1 MTSRDLMNAG
11 LYAHQVS
18 QLRKVA
24 AGRAGLATEA
34 AGALGQGALGLGHK
48 AVGALRGAGSVIG
61 AAARGGG
68 EEAARQLGGGVA
80 GGAASLGIRALPY
93 AAGAAGLNYLAGD
106 PAGTAARTAVANYRA
121 KMMAQQAAW
130 DPNTGVMY

>member
-1 MTSRDLMNAG
+1 VTSRDLMNAG

-24 AGRAGLATEA
+24 AGR
-34 AGALGQGALGLGHK
+34 

-121 KMMAQQAAW
+121 KMMAQRAAW